1 MVIRRMLTGD
11 PGDLTQLAEAVA
23 PSSHWRLLPCPCAV
37 GGHES
42 ARCRPLDAA
51 RRSTRVPGDVS
62 RGSKDSAGGNRLGR
76 RPPLPPDHPVDPRVT
91 DLAVHDPVFPQRPF
105 AHEPEPLHPPRPC
118 DSPFIGPRPNPF
130 P

>member
-42 ARCRPLDAA
+42 ARGPPLDAA
-51 RRSTRVPGDVS
+51 RRCPRVPGDVS
-62 RGSKDSAGGNRLGR
+62 RGSKPSACVDRLLAQPP
-76 RPPLPPDHPVDPRVT
+76 RPLFNPLDPRVRLHAGQ
-91 DLAVHDPVFPQRPF
+91 DSNIPLRPV
-105 AHEPEPLHPPRPC
+105 
-118 DSPFIGPRPNPF
+118 
-130 P
+130 